1 VRLLA
6 ALALIGIWHAA
17 ESLGGSILVTAVF
30 TLGAAAVGAWAIAV
44 LREE

>member
-6 ALALIGIWHAA
+6 ALGLIGIWQAA
-17 ESLGGSILVTAVF
+17 ASLGGPLPVTATF